1 MAPPPHTESLARR
14 TAVPLAEQLAARY
27 AERIEQRLL
36 PPGARLPSVRE
47 AARRHGL
54 SPSTVVAA
62 YDQLQ
67 ARGLV
72 EAQRQRGFFVR
83 EPRPDMAARR
93 ATGERIDTTAPRP
106 MVDATTLIRGMFQ
119 RGLPG
124 PGMGTLPPEWL
135 DLPLLHGTL
144 KRAMAGDDS
153 ALRYGEPAGDAR
165 LRHAVAAG
173 LADLGVPAA
182 PGQIVV
188 TAGATHALDLVSR
201 ALLQPGDAVLVD
213 EPGWAVEFAR
223 LSRMGMKLLPV
234 PRGPDGPDLQVLDAL
249 AAAHRPRLYVTVS
262 VLHNPTGGSLGLATA
277 HRLLRLAEAHD
288 LTLVEDDTYAHLASP
303 HAPRLAALDGLQR
316 TVYVGGYSKILTPN
330 WRVGYLAA
338 PPALVDRFID
348 QKLLGGLST
357 PSLPERAVALC
368 LERGALRRHAARVV
382 AKLDVARSRAATR
395 VLEAGCR
402 LVTPPAGLFG
412 WIDVGCDTDRLAE
425 ALLDDGWLTA
435 PGSLFHATPRP
446 TTLMRIN
453 FASAQDGRFWRALQ
467 RQRDRLGP
475 ATPATST
482 PQRLPLVAN
491 TK

>member
-83 EPRPDMAARR
+83 EPRPDIAARH
-93 ATGERIDTTAPRP
+93 ATGAHTDSTAPRP

-135 DLPLLHGTL
+135 DLPLLHGAL

-277 HRLLRLAEAHD
+277 HRLLRLAEAHE

-402 LVTPPAGLFG
+402 LMAPPAGLFG
-412 WIDVGCDTDRLAE
+412 WIDVSCDTDRLAE

-482 PQRLPLVAN
+482 LQRLPLVAN

>member
-93 ATGERIDTTAPRP
+93 VTDERIDTTAPRP

-135 DLPLLHGTL
+135 DLPLLHGAL

-277 HRLLRLAEAHD
+277 HRLLRLAEAHE

-402 LVTPPAGLFG
+402 LMAPPAGLFG
-412 WIDVGCDTDRLAE
+412 WIDVSCDTDRLAE

-482 PQRLPLVAN
+482 LQRLPLVAN

>member
-36 PPGARLPSVRE
+36 APGARLPSVRE

-93 ATGERIDTTAPRP
+93 ATDERIDTTAPRP

-135 DLPLLHGTL
+135 DLPLLHGAL

-234 PRGPDGPDLQVLDAL
+234 PRGPDGPDLQVLAAL

-277 HRLLRLAEAHD
+277 HRLLRLAEAHE

-402 LVTPPAGLFG
+402 LMAPPAGLFG

-482 PQRLPLVAN
+482 LQRLPLVAN